1 MNCIPMELSTKRKN
15 EDPQRRMEITIH
27 KAFTRNPWH
36 RELDELNQK
45 RLLRHSPPAPV
56 DERVALQH
64 LDSELIVNGIAAV
77 ECGIHTVV
85 DQDSYKRQ
93 RKAVDVAFRYFCREF
108 RNQVVPYDRKALS
121 GPDQHRAYLW
131 VDKHEYVWHHHKKV
145 YPVIGACCFHLRE
158 YKGELPPDAPGRCY
172 ILDWVWFQPYER
184 RRGHF
189 SKALPYFLSR
199 FHRLITDDPAAL
211 EAEGLLEANGLSERF
226 PEERSLAFN
235 KPTTGGQV

>member
-1 MNCIPMELSTKRKN
+1 MSSIKSAFYDIRLPYLSTK
-15 EDPQRRMEITIH
+15 
-27 KAFTRNPWH
+27 
-36 RELDELNQK
+36 EL
-45 RLLRHSPPAPV
+45 RC
-56 DERVALQH
+56 QH

-85 DQDSYKRQ
+85 DQGSNKRQ

-172 ILDWVWFQPYER
+172 ILDWVWFHPYER

-189 SKALPYFLSR
+189 SKASPYFLAR
-199 FHRLITDDPAAL
+199 FQRLIADGPAGLEMDAL
-211 EAEGLLEANGLSERF
+211 LKANGLSVRSA
-226 PEERSLAFN
+226 EEKSSAFDQ
-235 KPTTGGQV
+235 TGKVWSGDDARENLSSQSEML

>member
-1 MNCIPMELSTKRKN
+1 MSSIKSDFYDIRLPHLSTK
-15 EDPQRRMEITIH
+15 
-27 KAFTRNPWH
+27 
-36 RELDELNQK
+36 EL
-45 RLLRHSPPAPV
+45 RC
-56 DERVALQH
+56 QH

-85 DQDSYKRQ
+85 DQGSSKKQ
-93 RKAVDVAFRYFCREF
+93 RKAVDLAFRYFCREF

-158 YKGELPPDAPGRCY
+158 YKGVLPPGVPGRCY
-172 ILDWVWFQPYER
+172 ILDWAWFHPYER

-189 SKALPYFLSR
+189 SKAVPYFLAR
-199 FHRLITDDPAAL
+199 FQRLIADDPAPL
-211 EAEGLLEANGLSERF
+211 ETEGLVNGNGLSL
-226 PEERSLAFN
+226 RSLEEKTLAFDE
-235 KPTTGGQV
+235 PRIRGEEMMAQS